1 MNETPYDSVDLS
13 RYDDDYRKAKQ
24 ADAPPRF
31 RPVPDGRYQ
40 VIVETVELTKT
51 RTTGNPMLKWRL
63 RIAGPTMADRIL
75 WKNGVITERTIPFI
89 TKELTLCG
97 LTMQSLNELPSR
109 LPDLVN
115 LRLEVTK
122 RSLAEGPDDVFF
134 DRNLSALPMTK
145 AAAAAAQ
152 SQPQSQPYDT
162 GERSVRNQPITTN
175 DCYYGPL

>member
-1 MNETPYDSVDLS
+1 MNEGSYDTVDLS

-24 ADAPPRF
+24 ADAPPPF

-63 RIAGPTMADRIL
+63 RIAGPAMADRIL

-89 TKELTLCG
+89 TKVLTLCG
-97 LTMQSLNELPSR
+97 LTMQSLNELQSR

-115 LRLEVTK
+115 LHLEVTK
-122 RSLAEGPDDVFF
+122 RGRTDGPDDVFF
-134 DRNLSALPMTK
+134 DRNLSAVPMTN
-145 AAAAAAQ
+145 AAAAAAV
-152 SQPQSQPYDT
+152 SQSQPYDAA
-162 GERSVRNQPITTN
+162 ERSVQYHDDDVN
-175 DCYYGPL
+175 DDLPF